1 MKYFQFILVII
12 LGLFISCMGLDKT
25 VATIQ
30 GEKIHLSDIYQ
41 VFDETTFNALAP
53 AKKTAFVRKYAVV
66 KYISSYEQQ
75 DLTGIDFNIADE
87 KNKLKHDLIIQEI
100 EKYLVDNLHF
110 SDSTLKFVG
119 DALNVDVFV
128 KTLTVAHKFSFG
140 QGNERT
146 KEEAYNRAK
155 IIYNRIFSGELTYE
169 EALSIYGESPVS
181 KIKGNEMG
189 QIYFGLMPK
198 NFNDAVWSSPEG
210 KLHEPLES
218 PMGFHVVIVD
228 RKIPKYGK
236 DKKEFDRDELKE
248 ELEKGKYGYQE
259 ESFSIFVDTLYQKYI
274 VLLNQVELYNMWDS
288 VQEIE
293 GVHSMSGIPVNRLRE
308 VDYINVIGRIGGK
321 EITSD
326 WIVNEANNFSLYKN
340 VSINSGFSFNKFIY
354 DVIAKHLLVQWYED
368 NKKLFPGVD
377 TTIKRKIINRIYTRY
392 LDKMQELNPDLT
404 RDIILN
410 RFMLKHGIVVNSALF
425 AENAN

>member
-1 MKYFQFILVII
+1 ME
-12 LGLFISCMGLDKT
+12 LDKT

-41 VFDETTFNALAP
+41 VIDETTFNTLAP
-53 AKKTAFVRKYAVV
+53 AKKTAFVREYAVL
-66 KYISSYEQQ
+66 KYLSSYEQQ
-75 DLTGIDFNIADE
+75 DLTGIDFNIAEE

-100 EKYLVDNLHF
+100 EKYMIDNLHF

-155 IIYNRIFSGELTYE
+155 TIYNRIFSGELTYE

-198 NFNDAVWSSPEG
+198 NFNNAVWSSTEG
-210 KLHEPLES
+210 KLLEPLES
-218 PMGFHVVIVD
+218 SMGFHVIIVD
-228 RKIPKYGK
+228 RKIPKFGK
-236 DKKEFDRDELKE
+236 DKKEFDQDELKK

-274 VLLNQVELYNMWDS
+274 VLLNQVELYNVWDF

-293 GVHSMSGIPVNRLRE
+293 GVRSMSGIPVNKLRE
-308 VDYINVIGRIGGK
+308 VDYNNVIGRIGGK
-321 EITSD
+321 EITLD
-326 WIVNEANNFSLYKN
+326 WIVNEANNFSFYKN
-340 VSINSGFSFNKFIY
+340 VSINSGFSFNKFIS
-354 DVIAKHLLVQWYED
+354 DVIARHLLVQWYED
-368 NKKLFPGVD
+368 NKILFSGFEK
-377 TTIKRKIINRIYTRY
+377 TIRQKSVNKIYKHFLNKT
-392 LDKMQELNPDLT
+392 LEHNPDLT
-404 RDIILN
+404 KDIIIN
-410 RFMLKHGIVVNSALF
+410 RFMLENGIVINSGLF
-425 AENAN
+425 TEDTN